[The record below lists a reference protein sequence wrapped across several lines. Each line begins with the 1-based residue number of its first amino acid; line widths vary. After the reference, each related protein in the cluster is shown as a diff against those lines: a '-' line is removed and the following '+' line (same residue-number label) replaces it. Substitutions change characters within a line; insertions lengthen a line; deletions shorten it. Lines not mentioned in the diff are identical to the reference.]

1 MIKELEQ
8 GMNLFGVLDAV
19 KQQPRLFEGVFSAES
34 SQFDVT
40 VDDLLDSLEVH
51 YSQSQFLKEAEED
64 AFKYFCD
71 TMQNIA
77 HAEIAEVTLKD
88 FLKFVTGTN
97 QMPPLGLP
105 KKISVSF
112 LHGCPPSCKCRPT
125 ASTCS
130 LTFTLPIHADSAAD
144 KQELL
149 ISALTEC
156 YGFGNV

>member
-1 MIKELEQ
+1 MLRFSSKIKKSEWHYGMSNAIFFSLFYTCRSICIKSCIEPKIPMIKELEQ

-77 HAEIAEVTLKD
+77 HA
-88 FLKFVTGTN
+88 GT
-97 QMPPLGLP
+97 
-105 KKISVSF
+105 
-112 LHGCPPSCKCRPT
+112 CT
-125 ASTCS
+125 
-130 LTFTLPIHADSAAD
+130 
-144 KQELL
+144 
-149 ISALTEC
+149 
-156 YGFGNV
+156 